1 MPAKI
6 FSLDSSKKFEDQ
18 EKIGHNRWHPDIPPV
33 ATVKPGDSFRVDC
46 PEWFDGAIV
55 NDDSGSGFRLA
66 SSTSIAPP
74 LDPPS
79 PLTPGRR
86 PGREMML

>member
-33 ATVKPGDSFRVDC
+33 ATVTPGV
-46 PEWFDGAIV
+46 P
-55 NDDSGSGFRLA
+55 SGSTAGNG
-66 SSTSIAPP
+66 
-74 LDPPS
+74 
-79 PLTPGRR
+79 LTARSLTTTPRRR
-86 PGREMML
+86 P